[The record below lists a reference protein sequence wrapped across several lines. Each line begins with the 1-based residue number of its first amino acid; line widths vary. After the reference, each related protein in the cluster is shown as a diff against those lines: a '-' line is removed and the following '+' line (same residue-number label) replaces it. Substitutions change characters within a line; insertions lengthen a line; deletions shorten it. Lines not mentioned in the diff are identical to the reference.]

1 MYISQAVNKI
11 IQHEPI
17 LFTTPGHSGGK
28 GVLPEYKEIVGKK
41 IFKADLSE
49 LEGLDNLQNPSG
61 IIKNA
66 LVRASE
72 IYGSKN
78 TFYLVNG
85 STSGIIALMLATIN
99 RGDEVLISRN
109 AHKSVINALVL
120 SGANPVWVSPQWDE
134 NWNIP
139 SCINPEKIKQKLN
152 ENPDIKAVWVTSP
165 TYEGIVS
172 DIESISKICKEK
184 NVLLIVDEAHGA
196 LWNFSEKLPVSAI
209 HLGADACVQ
218 SLHKTGSCLT
228 QGAVLHLS
236 QNSGVNLEKLTQSLN
251 LINTT
256 SPSYLILSSIEASI
270 EYLNSPE
277 GRQNLDELLDN
288 IEEIKSFIKMNI
300 DAGFLGSQDV
310 IARKAESLTWQSN
323 TFIHDS
329 TKLFL
334 RINSASGYDLSDILF
349 KKFNIEVELDN
360 NKGVLAL
367 VGIGTTRKKLEKLA
381 FALIKAE
388 KMLQKAE
395 KEEPLTPLIKPEV
408 VYSPADSF
416 YKKSKKIEV
425 SRAIGLISK
434 ETIVNYPPGIP
445 VIIAGEV
452 IKPEHLGFFGERKEI
467 DVILD

>member
-1 MYISQAVNKI
+1 MYISQAINKI

-72 IYGSKN
+72 IYGTKN

-85 STSGIIALMLATIN
+85 STSGIIALMLATVS
-99 RGDEVLISRN
+99 RGGEVLISRN

-120 SGANPVWVSPQWDE
+120 SGAQPVWVNPEWE
-134 NWNIP
+134 TNWNIP
-139 SCINPEKIKQKLN
+139 SCVNPEKIRQKLDK
-152 ENPDIKAVWVTSP
+152 NPDIKAVWITSP
-165 TYEGIVS
+165 TYEGVVS
-172 DIESISKICKEK
+172 DIEAISKICKEK
-184 NVLLIVDEAHGA
+184 EVLLIVDEAHGA
-196 LWNFSEKLPVSAI
+196 LWNFSEKLPVSSI

-236 QNSGVNLEKLTQSLN
+236 HNSGVNLEKLTQCLN
-251 LINTT
+251 IVNTT

-270 EYLNSPE
+270 EYLNSTE
-277 GRQNLDELLDN
+277 GRQNLDGLINN
-288 IEEIKSFIKMNI
+288 IEEIKFFTNMNI
-300 DAGFLGSQDV
+300 GISFL
-310 IARKAESLTWQSN
+310 ESNENCQ
-323 TFIHDS
+323 HDP
-329 TKLFL
+329 TKLFMGL
-334 RINSASGYDLSDILF
+334 NNISGYDLSDVLF

-360 NKGVLAL
+360 SKGILVLT
-367 VGIGTTRKKLEKLA
+367 GIGTTRKKLEKFA
-381 FALIKAE
+381 FSLIKAE
-388 KMLQKAE
+388 KMLQKSQN
-395 KEEPLTPLIKPEV
+395 EPALTPFIEAEV
-408 VYSPADSF
+408 VYSPADAF

-425 SRAIGLISK
+425 SRAVGLVAK

-445 VIIAGEV
+445 LIIAGEI
-452 IKPEHLGFFGERKEI
+452 IKSEHLEFFGDRKEI

>member
-1 MYISQAVNKI
+1 MYIIQAINKI
-11 IQHEPI
+11 IRHEPI

-28 GVLPEYKEIVGKK
+28 GVLDEYKEVVGKK

-61 IIKNA
+61 IIKNS

-85 STSGIIALMLATIN
+85 STSGIIALMLATVG
-99 RGDEVLISRN
+99 RGDSVLISRN
-109 AHKSVINALVL
+109 VHKSVISALTL
-120 SGANPVWVSPQWDE
+120 SGAHPVWISPEWE
-134 NWNIP
+134 NEWNIP
-139 SCINPEKIKQKLN
+139 SCIKPDKIRQKL
-152 ENPDIKAVWVTSP
+152 EKNPNIKAVWITSP

-184 NVLLIVDEAHGA
+184 KVLLVVDEAHGA
-196 LWNFSEKLPVSAI
+196 LWNFSEKLPLSSI

-236 QNSGVNLEKLTQSLN
+236 KNSGINFEKLSQSLN
-251 LINTT
+251 LVNTT

-270 EYLNSPE
+270 EYLHSKE
-277 GRQNLDELLDN
+277 GRQNIDELLKD
-288 IEEIKSFIKMNI
+288 IEEIKSFIKKNVGI
-300 DAGFLGSQDV
+300 NFL
-310 IARKAESLTWQSN
+310 ESCENYQ
-323 TFIHDS
+323 HDP
-329 TKLFL
+329 TKIFMG
-334 RINSASGYDLSDILF
+334 INGISGYNLSDILF
-349 KKFNIEVELDN
+349 KKFNVEFELDN

-367 VGIGTTRKKLEKLA
+367 TGIGTTRKKLEKFA
-381 FALIKAE
+381 FSLIKAE
-388 KMLQKAE
+388 KILQKSQDVSILQ
-395 KEEPLTPLIKPEV
+395 PFIQPTVI
-408 VYSPADSF
+408 YSPADAF
-416 YKKSKKIEV
+416 YKKSKKIEISKSV
-425 SRAIGLISK
+425 GFISK

-445 VIIAGEV
+445 LIIAGEE
-452 IKPEHLGFFGERKEI
+452 IKPEHLEVFACEVEAGKKEI

>member
-1 MYISQAVNKI
+1 MYISQAINKI

-41 IFKADLSE
+41 LFKADLSE
-49 LEGLDNLQNPSG
+49 IEGLDNLQNPSG

-85 STSGIIALMLATIN
+85 STSGIIALMLTTIS

-120 SGANPVWVSPQWDE
+120 SGARPVWVSPQWDE

-139 SCINPEKIKQKLN
+139 ACVNPEKIKQKIDK
-152 ENPDIKAVWVTSP
+152 NPDIKAVWVTSP

-270 EYLNSPE
+270 EYLNSSE
-277 GRQNLDELLDN
+277 GRQYLDGLINN
-288 IEEIKSFIKMNI
+288 IEEIKFFTKMNI
-300 DAGFLGSQDV
+300 GISFLEGFEGYQ
-310 IARKAESLTWQSN
+310 
-323 TFIHDS
+323 HDP
-329 TKLFL
+329 TKLFMGL
-334 RINSASGYDLSDILF
+334 NSISGYDLSDVLF

-381 FALIKAE
+381 FSLIKAE
-388 KMLQKAE
+388 KMLQKSE
-395 KEEPLTPLIKPEV
+395 NEQTLTPFIEPEI
-408 VYSPADSF
+408 VYSPADAF

-425 SRAIGLISK
+425 SRTVGLVSK

-445 VIIAGEV
+445 LIIAGEI
-452 IKPEHLGFFGERKEI
+452 IKPEHLVFFGERKEI